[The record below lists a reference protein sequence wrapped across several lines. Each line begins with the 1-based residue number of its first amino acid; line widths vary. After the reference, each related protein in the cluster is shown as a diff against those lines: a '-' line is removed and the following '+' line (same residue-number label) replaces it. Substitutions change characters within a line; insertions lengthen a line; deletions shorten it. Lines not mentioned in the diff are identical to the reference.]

1 MLTNKSILDSDI
13 TPVRASDTVAE
24 AIEKMDRLNV
34 SKLPVTENTT
44 QKLIGQLSLRSL
56 REASDEDK
64 PVSDYKLDEAIKVFE
79 GQHIFE
85 AVRLMLQYEL
95 NLLPVVDEEWTFL
108 GFINKQQVLEMLS
121 RMLNLAEFGSVIT
134 VQLDQRDFSISEVVH
149 LIEVE
154 GAKILGLTV
163 ETPEEEEQSFDVS
176 IKLNLKDVSRVAAAL
191 RRYGYTVHTESSNEA
206 FGRDLETKADELIKY
221 IDM

>member
-1 MLTNKSILDSDI
+1 MLANKSILDTDI
-13 TPVRASDTVAE
+13 TPVRASDTTEE
-24 AIEKMDRLNV
+24 AIAKMDALGV
-34 SKLPVTENTT
+34 SKLPIMENTT
-44 QKLIGQLSLRSL
+44 RKLIGQLSL
-56 REASDEDK
+56 SDLKEVENK
-64 PVSDYKLDEAIKVFE
+64 ETPVSDFDLDEVVKLFE

-95 NLLPVVDEEWTFL
+95 RMLPVVDEEWTFL
-108 GFINKQQVLEMLS
+108 GFINKQQVLEILS

-134 VQLDQRDFSISEVVH
+134 VQLDHVDFSISEIVH

-163 ETPEEEEQSFDVS
+163 ETPDNEGQHFEVS
-176 IKLNLKDVSRVAAAL
+176 IKLNLNDISRVASAL
-191 RRYGYTVHTESSNEA
+191 RRYGYTVLTESGNEA
-206 FGRDLETKADELIKY
+206 FGRDLETRADELIKY